1 MGDERDRNNMSDDD
15 RHPNRRDNNND
26 NNNNNRNNNDDN
38 NNNYN
43 NDTMRRAVNI
53 IFDSFWSSALS
64 ADDNG
69 QLRRREIDANQDLNT
84 VKYIKLYSSF
94 LFPYLT

>member
-1 MGDERDRNNMSDDD
+1 MAYKRLLLASQG
-15 RHPNRRDNNND
+15 HKAFCVHGVCG
-26 NNNNNRNNNDDN
+26 
-38 NNNYN
+38 
-43 NDTMRRAVNI
+43 DTMRRAVNI

-94 LFPYLT
+94 LFPYLTWKG